1 MPKPERFLQRSSP
14 ASIAEGKSLKMTQG
28 NHAGQQ
34 NSPLLAASLLD
45 SGTQQGHLSSNSRH
59 AGYKSLRCALGRGSS
74 V

>member
-1 MPKPERFLQRSSP
+1 MSKPERFLQRSSP

-45 SGTQQGHLSSNSRH
+45 SGTWQVHLSSNSRH
-59 AGYKSLRCALGRGSS
+59 GGCKSLRLAH
-74 V
+74 

>member
-34 NSPLLAASLLD
+34 NSAPF
-45 SGTQQGHLSSNSRH
+45 GHATNEFWNPKRP
-59 AGYKSLRCALGRGSS
+59 S
-74 V
+74 VV